1 MGFEE
6 SFLLFLPKTVSRDS
20 NAFDYS
26 VAIPI
31 EVRIPHSLHSWSNL
45 CFQIR
50 REMKPAKIADFGIT
64 EEFGY
69 LPAHAP
75 ALALSAGNEEWDQFG
90 RDIPKLLMGTNFRSR
105 VKALPEFN
113 INKLN
118 GEAEIQRAMLILSYI
133 GQSYQW
139 SENNPATV
147 MPANLAIPWHQ
158 VGKLV
163 GRPPILSYQS
173 YASDNWRRFDASG
186 PIECGNIGLLQC
198 FLGGQDEEWFILIHI
213 EIEKKA
219 GKALKAIE
227 DAQNAVSENDAD
239 QLEVALT
246 NLRSALA
253 AMYEVLG
260 RMPERCDPYIY
271 FHRVRP
277 YIFGWRNN
285 PSLPDGV
292 IYEGVDEYQGVGQKF
307 RGETGAQSAIIPA
320 MDAVLGIDH
329 ERDEL
334 REYLMEMRMYMPPRH
349 VAFIE
354 AVEAGPSVRN
364 FVTMAQRL
372 SLTTVFNDC
381 VELVANFRAMHLEYA
396 GTYIHA
402 QAQATPGNPSAVGT
416 GGTPF
421 MTYLRKHRDETKTQT
436 LP

>member
-1 MGFEE
+1 
-6 SFLLFLPKTVSRDS
+6 
-20 NAFDYS
+20 
-26 VAIPI
+26 
-31 EVRIPHSLHSWSNL
+31 
-45 CFQIR
+45 
-50 REMKPAKIADFGIT
+50 MKPAKIADFGIT

-69 LPAHAP
+69 LPTYDP
-75 ALALSAGNEEWDQFG
+75 AQSLSAGNEEWDQFG
-90 RDIPKLLMGTNFRSR
+90 KDLPKLLMGTNFRSR
-105 VKALPEFN
+105 VKALPKFKIE
-113 INKLN
+113 KLS
-118 GEAEIQRAMLILSYI
+118 GEAEVQRAMLILSYV
-133 GQSYQW
+133 GQAYQW
-139 SENNPATV
+139 SENTAAHV
-147 MPANLAIPWHQ
+147 MPANLALPWYE

-173 YASDNWRRFDASG
+173 YASDNWRRFDKSG
-186 PIECGNIGLLQC
+186 DIACGNIGLLQC

-227 DAQNAVSENDAD
+227 DAQHAVLENDA
-239 QLEVALT
+239 EKVEAALIK
-246 NLRSALA
+246 LRNALA

-292 IYEGVDEYQGVGQKF
+292 IYEGVDEYKGIGQNF

-320 MDAVLGIDH
+320 MDGILGIEH

-334 REYLMEMRMYMPPRH
+334 REYLMEMRTYMPPKH

-364 FVTMAQRL
+364 FAVSAKRS
-372 SLTTVFNDC
+372 SLTNVFNES
-381 VELVANFRAMHLEYA
+381 VELVAKFRAMHLEYA

-421 MTYLRKHRDETKTQT
+421 MTYLRKHRDETKVQT
-436 LP
+436 I

>member
-1 MGFEE
+1 
-6 SFLLFLPKTVSRDS
+6 
-20 NAFDYS
+20 
-26 VAIPI
+26 
-31 EVRIPHSLHSWSNL
+31 
-45 CFQIR
+45 
-50 REMKPAKIADFGIT
+50 MKPAKIADFGIT

-118 GEAEIQRAMLILSYI
+118 GEAEIQRAMLVLSYI

-139 SENNPATV
+139 SENSPATV

-173 YASDNWRRFDASG
+173 YASDNWRRFDTAG
-186 PIECGNIGLLQC
+186 PIACGNIGLLQC

-227 DAQNAVSENDAD
+227 DAQSAVSKDDAD
-239 QLEVALT
+239 LLEVALD

-364 FVTMAQRL
+364 FVTRAKRAT
-372 SLTTVFNDC
+372 LTTVFNDC

-421 MTYLRKHRDETKTQT
+421 MTYLRKHRDETKIQT
-436 LP
+436 LA

>member
-1 MGFEE
+1 M
-6 SFLLFLPKTVSRDS
+6 
-20 NAFDYS
+20 N
-26 VAIPI
+26 
-31 EVRIPHSLHSWSNL
+31 
-45 CFQIR
+45 
-50 REMKPAKIADFGIT
+50 PAKIADYGIT

-69 LPAHAP
+69 LPAHDP
-75 ALALSAGNEEWDQFG
+75 AQSLSAGNEEWDQFG
-90 RDIPKLLMGTNFRSR
+90 KDLPKLLMGTNFRKR
-105 VKALPEFN
+105 VQALPKFN
-113 INKLN
+113 IDKLN
-118 GEAEIQRAMLILSYI
+118 GEAEIQRAMLVLSYI
-133 GQSYQW
+133 GQAYQW
-139 SENNPATV
+139 SDNEAATV
-147 MPANLAIPWHQ
+147 MPQVLAKPWYE

-173 YASDNWRRFDASG
+173 YASDNWRRFDQAG

-213 EIEKKA
+213 DIEKKA

-227 DAQNAVSENDAD
+227 EVQAAVVAQDGEKVEAA
-239 QLEVALT
+239 LIKMRAALT
-246 NLRSALA
+246 

-292 IYEGVDEYQGVGQKF
+292 VYEGVDEYKGLGQKF

-320 MDAVLGIDH
+320 MDGVLGIEH
-329 ERDEL
+329 EKDEL
-334 REYLMEMRMYMPPRH
+334 REYLMEMRTYMPPKH
-349 VAFIE
+349 VAFIQ

-364 FVTMAQRL
+364 FVTTIKRS
-372 SLTTVFNDC
+372 SLTQVFNDC
-381 VELVANFRAMHLEYA
+381 IELVANFRAMHLEYA

-421 MTYLRKHRDETKTQT
+421 MIYLRKHRDETKKQT
-436 LP
+436 V

>member
-1 MGFEE
+1 M
-6 SFLLFLPKTVSRDS
+6 S
-20 NAFDYS
+20 N
-26 VAIPI
+26 
-31 EVRIPHSLHSWSNL
+31 
-45 CFQIR
+45 
-50 REMKPAKIADFGIT
+50 PAKIADYGIT

-69 LPAHAP
+69 LPSYDP
-75 ALALSAGNEEWDQFG
+75 AQSLSAGNEEWDQFG
-90 RDIPKLLMGTNFRSR
+90 KDLPKLLMGTNFRKR
-105 VKALPEFN
+105 VQALPKFN
-113 INKLN
+113 IDKLN
-118 GEAEIQRAMLILSYI
+118 GEAEIQRAMLVLSYI
-133 GQSYQW
+133 GQAYQW
-139 SENNPATV
+139 SDNEAATV
-147 MPANLAIPWHQ
+147 MPQVLAKPWYE

-173 YASDNWRRFDASG
+173 YASDNWRRFDQAG

-213 EIEKKA
+213 DIEKKA

-227 DAQNAVSENDAD
+227 EAQAAVVAQDGEKVEAA
-239 QLEVALT
+239 LIKMRAALT
-246 NLRSALA
+246 

-292 IYEGVDEYQGVGQKF
+292 VYEGVDEYKGVGQKF

-320 MDAVLGIDH
+320 MDGVLGIEH
-329 ERDEL
+329 EKDEL
-334 REYLMEMRMYMPPRH
+334 REYLMEMRTYIPPKH
-349 VAFIE
+349 VAFIQ

-364 FVTMAQRL
+364 FVTTIKKS
-372 SLTTVFNDC
+372 SLTQVFNDC
-381 VELVANFRAMHLEYA
+381 IELVANFRAMHLEYA

-421 MTYLRKHRDETKTQT
+421 MIYLRKHRDETKKQT
-436 LP
+436 V

>member
-1 MGFEE
+1 M
-6 SFLLFLPKTVSRDS
+6 S
-20 NAFDYS
+20 NS
-26 VAIPI
+26 
-31 EVRIPHSLHSWSNL
+31 
-45 CFQIR
+45 
-50 REMKPAKIADFGIT
+50 AKIADYGIT

-69 LPAHAP
+69 LPSYDP
-75 ALALSAGNEEWDQFG
+75 AQSLSAGNEEWDQFG
-90 RDIPKLLMGTNFRSR
+90 KDLPKLLMGTNFRKR
-105 VKALPEFN
+105 VNALPKFN
-113 INKLN
+113 IDKLN
-118 GEAEIQRAMLILSYI
+118 GEAEIQRAMLVLSYI
-133 GQSYQW
+133 GQAYQW
-139 SENNPATV
+139 SDNEAATV
-147 MPANLAIPWHQ
+147 MPQVLAKPWYE

-173 YASDNWRRFDASG
+173 YASDNWRRFDKTG

-213 EIEKKA
+213 DIEKKA

-227 DAQNAVSENDAD
+227 EAQAAV
-239 QLEVALT
+239 VAQDT
-246 NLRSALA
+246 EKVEAALIKMRA
-253 AMYEVLG
+253 ALSAMYEVLG

-292 IYEGVDEYQGVGQKF
+292 VYEGVDEYKGVGQKF

-320 MDAVLGIDH
+320 MDGVLGIEH
-329 ERDEL
+329 EKDEL
-334 REYLMEMRMYMPPRH
+334 REYLMEMRTYMPPKH
-349 VAFIE
+349 VAFIQ

-364 FVTMAQRL
+364 FVTTVKKS
-372 SLTTVFNDC
+372 SLTQVFNDC
-381 VELVANFRAMHLEYA
+381 IELVANFRAMHLEYA

-421 MTYLRKHRDETKTQT
+421 MIYLRKHRDETKKQT
-436 LP
+436 V

>member
-1 MGFEE
+1 MRM
-6 SFLLFLPKTVSRDS
+6 S
-20 NAFDYS
+20 
-26 VAIPI
+26 
-31 EVRIPHSLHSWSNL
+31 
-45 CFQIR
+45 
-50 REMKPAKIADFGIT
+50 KPAKIADYGIT

-69 LPAHAP
+69 LPAHDP
-75 ALALSAGNEEWDQFG
+75 AQSLSAGNEEWDQFG
-90 RDIPKLLMGTNFRSR
+90 KDLPKLLMGTNFRKR
-105 VKALPEFN
+105 VQALPKFN
-113 INKLN
+113 IDKLN
-118 GEAEIQRAMLILSYI
+118 GEAEIQRAMLVLSYI
-133 GQSYQW
+133 GQAYQW
-139 SENNPATV
+139 SDNQAATV
-147 MPANLAIPWHQ
+147 MPQVLAKPWYE

-173 YASDNWRRFDASG
+173 YASDNWRRFDKTA

-213 EIEKKA
+213 DIEKKA

-227 DAQNAVSENDAD
+227 EAQEAVVAQDAEK
-239 QLEVALT
+239 LEAALIKM
-246 NLRSALA
+246 RAALS

-292 IYEGVDEYQGVGQKF
+292 VYEGVDEYKGVGQKF

-320 MDAVLGIDH
+320 MDGVLGIEH
-329 ERDEL
+329 EKDEL
-334 REYLMEMRMYMPPRH
+334 REYLMEMRTYMPPKH
-349 VAFIE
+349 VAFIQ

-364 FVTMAQRL
+364 FVTTIKKS
-372 SLTTVFNDC
+372 SLTQVFNDC
-381 VELVANFRAMHLEYA
+381 IDLVANFRAMHLEYA

-421 MTYLRKHRDETKTQT
+421 MIYLRKHRDETKKQT
-436 LP
+436 V

>member
-1 MGFEE
+1 MRA
-6 SFLLFLPKTVSRDS
+6 V
-20 NAFDYS
+20 
-26 VAIPI
+26 
-31 EVRIPHSLHSWSNL
+31 
-45 CFQIR
+45 
-50 REMKPAKIADFGIT
+50 KIADFGIT

-69 LPAHAP
+69 LPTYDP
-75 ALALSAGNEEWDQFG
+75 AQSLSAGNEEWDQFG
-90 RDIPKLLMGTNFRSR
+90 KDLPKLLMSTSFRAKVR
-105 VKALPEFN
+105 ALPKFN
-113 INKLN
+113 IDKLN
-118 GEAEIQRAMLILSYI
+118 GEAEIQRAMLVLSYI
-133 GQSYQW
+133 GQAYQW
-139 SENNPATV
+139 SENTPATV
-147 MPANLAIPWHQ
+147 MPKNLALPWYE

-173 YASDNWRRFDASG
+173 YASDNWRRFDKSG
-186 PIECGNIGLLQC
+186 PIECGNIGLAQC

-213 EIEKKA
+213 DIEKKA

-227 DAQNAVSENDAD
+227 DAQAAVVANDAD
-239 QLEVALT
+239 QLEAALT
-246 NLRSALA
+246 KLRNALA
-253 AMYEVLG
+253 SMYQVLG

-292 IYEGVDEYQGVGQKF
+292 VYEGVDEYKGVGQKF

-320 MDAVLGIDH
+320 MDGVLGIEH

-334 REYLMEMRMYMPPRH
+334 REYLMEMRTYMPPKH

-364 FVTMAQRL
+364 FVTTAKRAG
-372 SLTTVFNDC
+372 LTSVFNEC

-421 MTYLRKHRDETKTQT
+421 MTYLRKHRDETKQQT
-436 LP
+436 VK

>member
-1 MGFEE
+1 M
-6 SFLLFLPKTVSRDS
+6 S
-20 NAFDYS
+20 
-26 VAIPI
+26 
-31 EVRIPHSLHSWSNL
+31 
-45 CFQIR
+45 
-50 REMKPAKIADFGIT
+50 KPAKIADYGIT

-69 LPAHAP
+69 LPAHDP
-75 ALALSAGNEEWDQFG
+75 AQSLSAGNEEWDQFG
-90 RDIPKLLMGTNFRSR
+90 KDLPKLLMGTNFRKR
-105 VKALPEFN
+105 VQALPKFN
-113 INKLN
+113 IDKLN
-118 GEAEIQRAMLILSYI
+118 GEAEIQRAMLVLSYI
-133 GQSYQW
+133 GQAYQW
-139 SENNPATV
+139 SDNEAATV
-147 MPANLAIPWHQ
+147 MPQVLAKPWYE

-173 YASDNWRRFDASG
+173 YASDNWRRFDKSG

-213 EIEKKA
+213 DIEKKA

-227 DAQNAVSENDAD
+227 EAQAAVVAQDAEKVEA
-239 QLEVALT
+239 ALIKM
-246 NLRSALA
+246 RAALS

-292 IYEGVDEYQGVGQKF
+292 VYEGVDEYKGVGQKF

-320 MDAVLGIDH
+320 MDGVLGIEH
-329 ERDEL
+329 EKDEL
-334 REYLMEMRMYMPPRH
+334 REYLMEMRTYMPPKH
-349 VAFIE
+349 VAFIQ

-364 FVTMAQRL
+364 FVTTVKKS
-372 SLTTVFNDC
+372 SLTQVFNDC
-381 VELVANFRAMHLEYA
+381 IELVANFRAMHLEYA

-421 MTYLRKHRDETKTQT
+421 MIYLRKHRDETKKQT
-436 LP
+436 V

>member
-1 MGFEE
+1 
-6 SFLLFLPKTVSRDS
+6 
-20 NAFDYS
+20 
-26 VAIPI
+26 
-31 EVRIPHSLHSWSNL
+31 
-45 CFQIR
+45 
-50 REMKPAKIADFGIT
+50 MKPAKIADFGIT

-105 VKALPEFN
+105 VKALPEFK
-113 INKLN
+113 ISKLN
-118 GEAEIQRAMLILSYI
+118 GEAEVQRAMLILSYI

-139 SENNPATV
+139 SENSPATV

-173 YASDNWRRFDASG
+173 YAADNWRRFDASG

-213 EIEKKA
+213 DIEKKA

-227 DAQNAVSENDAD
+227 DAQSAVSNNDAD

-246 NLRSALA
+246 NLRNALA

-364 FVTMAQRL
+364 FVSTAKRV

-421 MTYLRKHRDETKTQT
+421 MTYLRKHRDETKEQT

>member
-1 MGFEE
+1 M
-6 SFLLFLPKTVSRDS
+6 
-20 NAFDYS
+20 NA
-26 VAIPI
+26 V
-31 EVRIPHSLHSWSNL
+31 
-45 CFQIR
+45 
-50 REMKPAKIADFGIT
+50 KISDFGIT

-69 LPAHAP
+69 LPAYEP
-75 ALALSAGNEEWDQFG
+75 AQSLSAGNEEWDQYG
-90 RDIPKLLMGTNFRSR
+90 KDLPKLLMGTNFRAR
-105 VKALPEFN
+105 VRALPSFN
-113 INKLN
+113 VAALK
-118 GEAEIQRAMLILSYI
+118 GEAEIQRAMLVLSYI
-133 GQSYQW
+133 GQAYQW
-139 SENNPATV
+139 SENSAATL
-147 MPANLAIPWHQ
+147 MPSNLAKPWFE

-173 YASDNWRRFDASG
+173 YASDNWRRFDKSG
-186 PIECGNIGLLQC
+186 PIACGNIGLLQC

-227 DAQNAVSENDAD
+227 DAQAAVVGNDAD
-239 QLEVALT
+239 QVESALT
-246 NLRSALA
+246 NLRASLA
-253 AMYEVLG
+253 AMYAVLD

-292 IYEGVDEYQGVGQKF
+292 IYEGVDEYKGIGQKF

-320 MDAVLGIDH
+320 MDGVLGIEH

-334 REYLMEMRMYMPPRH
+334 REYLMEMRTYMPPKH

-364 FVTMAQRL
+364 FVISAQRS
-372 SLTTVFNDC
+372 SLTSVFNEC

-396 GTYIHA
+396 GRYIHA

-421 MTYLRKHRDETKTQT
+421 MTYLRKHRDETKKQT
-436 LP
+436 L

>member
-1 MGFEE
+1 M
-6 SFLLFLPKTVSRDS
+6 
-20 NAFDYS
+20 N
-26 VAIPI
+26 
-31 EVRIPHSLHSWSNL
+31 
-45 CFQIR
+45 
-50 REMKPAKIADFGIT
+50 PAKIADYGIT

-69 LPAHAP
+69 LPAHDP
-75 ALALSAGNEEWDQFG
+75 AQSLSAGNEEWDQFG
-90 RDIPKLLMGTNFRSR
+90 KDLPKLLMGTNFRKR
-105 VKALPEFN
+105 VQALPKFN
-113 INKLN
+113 IDKLN
-118 GEAEIQRAMLILSYI
+118 GEAQIQRAMLVLSYI
-133 GQSYQW
+133 GQAYQW
-139 SENNPATV
+139 SDNEAATV
-147 MPANLAIPWHQ
+147 MPQVLAKPWYE

-173 YASDNWRRFDASG
+173 YASDNWRRFDKAA

-213 EIEKKA
+213 DIEKKA

-227 DAQNAVSENDAD
+227 EAQAAV
-239 QLEVALT
+239 VAQDT
-246 NLRSALA
+246 EKVEAALIKMRA
-253 AMYEVLG
+253 ALSAMYEVLG

-292 IYEGVDEYQGVGQKF
+292 VYEGVDEYKGVGQKF

-320 MDAVLGIDH
+320 MDGVLGIEH
-329 ERDEL
+329 EKDEL
-334 REYLMEMRMYMPPRH
+334 REYLMEMRTYMPPKH
-349 VAFIE
+349 VAFIQ

-364 FVTMAQRL
+364 FVTTIKKS
-372 SLTTVFNDC
+372 SLTQVFNDC
-381 VELVANFRAMHLEYA
+381 IELVANFRAMHLEYA

-421 MTYLRKHRDETKTQT
+421 MIYLRKHRDETKKQT
-436 LP
+436 V

>member
-1 MGFEE
+1 M
-6 SFLLFLPKTVSRDS
+6 ST
-20 NAFDYS
+20 
-26 VAIPI
+26 
-31 EVRIPHSLHSWSNL
+31 
-45 CFQIR
+45 
-50 REMKPAKIADFGIT
+50 PAKIADYGIT

-69 LPAHAP
+69 LPAHDP
-75 ALALSAGNEEWDQFG
+75 AQSLSAGNEEWDQFG
-90 RDIPKLLMGTNFRSR
+90 KDLPKLLMGTNFRKR
-105 VKALPEFN
+105 VQALPKFN
-113 INKLN
+113 IDKLN
-118 GEAEIQRAMLILSYI
+118 GEAEIQRAMLVLSYI
-133 GQSYQW
+133 GQAYQW
-139 SENNPATV
+139 SDNEAATV
-147 MPANLAIPWHQ
+147 MPQVLAKPWYE

-173 YASDNWRRFDASG
+173 YASDNWRRFDQAG

-213 EIEKKA
+213 DIEKKA

-227 DAQNAVSENDAD
+227 EAQAAVVAQDAEKVEAA
-239 QLEVALT
+239 LIKMRAALT
-246 NLRSALA
+246 

-292 IYEGVDEYQGVGQKF
+292 VYEGVDEYKGVGQKF

-320 MDAVLGIDH
+320 MDGVLGIEH
-329 ERDEL
+329 EKDEL
-334 REYLMEMRMYMPPRH
+334 REYLMEMRTYMPPKH
-349 VAFIE
+349 VAFIQ

-364 FVTMAQRL
+364 FVTTVKKS
-372 SLTTVFNDC
+372 SLTQVFNDC
-381 VELVANFRAMHLEYA
+381 IELVANFRAMHLEYA

-421 MTYLRKHRDETKTQT
+421 MIYLRKHRDETKKQT
-436 LP
+436 V

>member
-1 MGFEE
+1 M
-6 SFLLFLPKTVSRDS
+6 S
-20 NAFDYS
+20 N
-26 VAIPI
+26 
-31 EVRIPHSLHSWSNL
+31 
-45 CFQIR
+45 
-50 REMKPAKIADFGIT
+50 PAKIADYGIT

-69 LPAHAP
+69 LPSYDP
-75 ALALSAGNEEWDQFG
+75 AQSLSAGNEEWDQFG
-90 RDIPKLLMGTNFRSR
+90 KDLPKLLMGTNFRKR
-105 VKALPEFN
+105 VQALPKFN
-113 INKLN
+113 IDKLN
-118 GEAEIQRAMLILSYI
+118 GEAEIQRAMLVLSYI
-133 GQSYQW
+133 GQAYQW
-139 SENNPATV
+139 SDNEAATV
-147 MPANLAIPWHQ
+147 MPQVLAKPWYE

-173 YASDNWRRFDASG
+173 YASDNWRRFDKAG
-186 PIECGNIGLLQC
+186 EIECGNIGLLQC

-213 EIEKKA
+213 DIEKKA

-227 DAQNAVSENDAD
+227 EAQTAVVAQDAEKVEAA
-239 QLEVALT
+239 LIKMRAALT
-246 NLRSALA
+246 

-292 IYEGVDEYQGVGQKF
+292 IYEGVDEYKGVGQKF

-320 MDAVLGIDH
+320 LDGVLGIEH
-329 ERDEL
+329 EKDEL
-334 REYLMEMRMYMPPRH
+334 REYLMEMRTYMPPKH
-349 VAFIE
+349 VAFIQ

-364 FVTMAQRL
+364 FVTTIKKS
-372 SLTTVFNDC
+372 SLTQVFNDC
-381 VELVANFRAMHLEYA
+381 IELVANFRAMHLEYA

-421 MTYLRKHRDETKTQT
+421 MIYLRKHRDETKRQT
-436 LP
+436 V

>member
-1 MGFEE
+1 M
-6 SFLLFLPKTVSRDS
+6 S
-20 NAFDYS
+20 
-26 VAIPI
+26 
-31 EVRIPHSLHSWSNL
+31 
-45 CFQIR
+45 
-50 REMKPAKIADFGIT
+50 KPAKIADYGIT

-69 LPAHAP
+69 LPAHDP
-75 ALALSAGNEEWDQFG
+75 AQSLSAGNEEWDQFG
-90 RDIPKLLMGTNFRSR
+90 KDLPKLLMGTNFRKR
-105 VKALPEFN
+105 VQALPKFN
-113 INKLN
+113 VDKLN
-118 GEAEIQRAMLILSYI
+118 SEAEIQRAMLVLSYI
-133 GQSYQW
+133 GQAYQW
-139 SENNPATV
+139 SDNEAATV
-147 MPANLAIPWHQ
+147 MPQVLAKPWYE

-173 YASDNWRRFDASG
+173 YASDNWRRFDKAG

-213 EIEKKA
+213 DIEKKA

-227 DAQNAVSENDAD
+227 EAQAAVVAQDAEKVEA
-239 QLEVALT
+239 ALIKM
-246 NLRSALA
+246 RAALS

-292 IYEGVDEYQGVGQKF
+292 VYEGVDEYKGVGQKF

-320 MDAVLGIDH
+320 MDGVLGIEH

-334 REYLMEMRMYMPPRH
+334 REYLMEMRTYMPPKH
-349 VAFIE
+349 VAFIQ

-364 FVTMAQRL
+364 FVTTIKKS
-372 SLTTVFNDC
+372 SLTQVFNDC
-381 VELVANFRAMHLEYA
+381 IELVANFRAMHLQYA

-421 MTYLRKHRDETKTQT
+421 MIYLRKHRDETKKQT
-436 LP
+436 V

>member
-1 MGFEE
+1 M
-6 SFLLFLPKTVSRDS
+6 S
-20 NAFDYS
+20 NS
-26 VAIPI
+26 
-31 EVRIPHSLHSWSNL
+31 
-45 CFQIR
+45 
-50 REMKPAKIADFGIT
+50 AKIADYGIT

-69 LPAHAP
+69 LPSYDP
-75 ALALSAGNEEWDQFG
+75 AQSLSAGNEEWDQFG
-90 RDIPKLLMGTNFRSR
+90 KDLPKLLMGTNFRKR
-105 VKALPEFN
+105 VNALPKFN
-113 INKLN
+113 IDKLN
-118 GEAEIQRAMLILSYI
+118 GEAEIQRAMLVLSYI
-133 GQSYQW
+133 GQAYQW
-139 SENNPATV
+139 SDNEAATV
-147 MPANLAIPWHQ
+147 MPQVLAKPWYE

-173 YASDNWRRFDASG
+173 YASDNWRRFDKAG

-213 EIEKKA
+213 DIEKKA

-227 DAQNAVSENDAD
+227 EAQAAVVAQDTEKVEAA
-239 QLEVALT
+239 LIKMRAALT
-246 NLRSALA
+246 

-292 IYEGVDEYQGVGQKF
+292 VYEGVDEYKGVGQKF

-320 MDAVLGIDH
+320 MDGVLGIEH
-329 ERDEL
+329 EKDEL
-334 REYLMEMRMYMPPRH
+334 REYLMEMRTYMPPKH
-349 VAFIE
+349 VAFIQ

-364 FVTMAQRL
+364 FVTTVKKS
-372 SLTTVFNDC
+372 SLTQVFNDC
-381 VELVANFRAMHLEYA
+381 IELVANFRAMHLEYA

-421 MTYLRKHRDETKTQT
+421 MIYLRKHRDETKKQT
-436 LP
+436 V

>member
-1 MGFEE
+1 
-6 SFLLFLPKTVSRDS
+6 
-20 NAFDYS
+20 
-26 VAIPI
+26 
-31 EVRIPHSLHSWSNL
+31 
-45 CFQIR
+45 
-50 REMKPAKIADFGIT
+50 MKPAKIADFGIT

-105 VKALPEFN
+105 VKALPDFN

-227 DAQNAVSENDAD
+227 DAQSAVSENDAD

-329 ERDEL
+329 EKDEL
-334 REYLMEMRMYMPPRH
+334 REYLMEMRMYMPPKH

-364 FVTMAQRL
+364 FVAIAKRA

-421 MTYLRKHRDETKTQT
+421 MTYLRKHRDETKKQT

>member
-1 MGFEE
+1 
-6 SFLLFLPKTVSRDS
+6 
-20 NAFDYS
+20 
-26 VAIPI
+26 
-31 EVRIPHSLHSWSNL
+31 
-45 CFQIR
+45 
-50 REMKPAKIADFGIT
+50 MKPAKIADYGIT

-69 LPAHAP
+69 LPSSDP
-75 ALALSAGNEEWDQFG
+75 ALSLSPGNEEWDQFG
-90 RDIPKLLMGTNFRSR
+90 KDLPKLLMGTNFRQR
-105 VKALPEFN
+105 VKNLPQFN
-113 INKLN
+113 IGKLN
-118 GEAEIQRAMLILSYI
+118 GEAEIQRAMLVLSYI
-133 GQSYQW
+133 GQAYQC
-139 SENNPATV
+139 SENEAATV
-147 MPANLAIPWHQ
+147 MPAVLAKPWYE
-158 VGKLV
+158 VGQLV

-173 YASDNWRRFDASG
+173 YASDNWRRFDKSG
-186 PIECGNIGLLQC
+186 AIECGNIGLLQC

-227 DAQNAVSENDAD
+227 QAQEAVISGDAEKVEAA
-239 QLEVALT
+239 LIKLRTALT
-246 NLRSALA
+246 

-292 IYEGVDEYQGVGQKF
+292 VYEGVDQYKGVGQKF

-320 MDAVLGIDH
+320 MDGVLGIEH
-329 ERDEL
+329 EKDEL
-334 REYLMEMRMYMPPRH
+334 REYLMEMRTYMPPAH
-349 VAFIE
+349 VAFIQ

-364 FVTMAQRL
+364 FVTSTKKN
-372 SLTTVFNDC
+372 SLTEVFNDC

-421 MTYLRKHRDETKTQT
+421 MVYLRKHRDETKQQT
-436 LP
+436 I

>member
-20 NAFDYS
+20 NTFDYS
-26 VAIPI
+26 VGIPI
-31 EVRIPHSLHSWSNL
+31 EVRIHHSLHSWPNM

-113 INKLN
+113 VNKLN

-329 ERDEL
+329 EKDEL
-334 REYLMEMRMYMPPRH
+334 REYLMEMRMYMPPKH

-364 FVTMAQRL
+364 FVTIAKRA

-421 MTYLRKHRDETKTQT
+421 MTYLRKHRDETKKQT

>member
-1 MGFEE
+1 
-6 SFLLFLPKTVSRDS
+6 
-20 NAFDYS
+20 
-26 VAIPI
+26 
-31 EVRIPHSLHSWSNL
+31 
-45 CFQIR
+45 
-50 REMKPAKIADFGIT
+50 MKPAKIADYGIT

-69 LPAHAP
+69 LPSYDP
-75 ALALSAGNEEWDQFG
+75 ALSLSPGNEEWDQFG
-90 RDIPKLLMGTNFRSR
+90 KDLPKLLMGTNFRQR
-105 VKALPEFN
+105 VKNLPQFN
-113 INKLN
+113 IGKLN
-118 GEAEIQRAMLILSYI
+118 GEAEIQRAMLVLSYI
-133 GQSYQW
+133 GQAYQW
-139 SENNPATV
+139 SENEAATV
-147 MPANLAIPWHQ
+147 MPAVLAKPWYE
-158 VGKLV
+158 VGQLV

-173 YASDNWRRFDASG
+173 YASDNWRRFDKSG

-227 DAQNAVSENDAD
+227 QAQEAVVSGDVEKVEAA
-239 QLEVALT
+239 LIKLRTALT
-246 NLRSALA
+246 

-292 IYEGVDEYQGVGQKF
+292 VYEGVDQYKGVGQKF

-320 MDAVLGIDH
+320 MDGVLGIEH
-329 ERDEL
+329 EKDEL
-334 REYLMEMRMYMPPRH
+334 REYLMEMRTYMPPAH
-349 VAFIE
+349 VAFIQ

-364 FVTMAQRL
+364 FVTSTKKN
-372 SLTTVFNDC
+372 SLTELFNDC

-421 MTYLRKHRDETKTQT
+421 MVYLRKHRDETKQQT
-436 LP
+436 I

>member
-1 MGFEE
+1 
-6 SFLLFLPKTVSRDS
+6 
-20 NAFDYS
+20 
-26 VAIPI
+26 
-31 EVRIPHSLHSWSNL
+31 
-45 CFQIR
+45 
-50 REMKPAKIADFGIT
+50 
-64 EEFGY
+64 
-69 LPAHAP
+69 
-75 ALALSAGNEEWDQFG
+75 GNEEWDQFG
-90 RDIPKLLMGTNFRSR
+90 KDLPKLLMSTSFRAK
-105 VKALPEFN
+105 VKALPKFN
-113 INKLN
+113 IDKLK
-118 GEAEIQRAMLILSYI
+118 GEAEIQRAMLVLSYI
-133 GQSYQW
+133 GQAYQW
-139 SENNPATV
+139 SENTPATV
-147 MPANLAIPWHQ
+147 MPKNLALPWYE

-173 YASDNWRRFDASG
+173 YASDNWRRFDKSG

-213 EIEKKA
+213 DIEKKA

-227 DAQNAVSENDAD
+227 DAQTAVVANDAD
-239 QLEVALT
+239 QIEAALT
-246 NLRSALA
+246 KLRNALA
-253 AMYEVLG
+253 SMYQVLG

-292 IYEGVDEYQGVGQKF
+292 VYEGVNEYKGVGQKF

-320 MDAVLGIDH
+320 MDGVLGIEH

-334 REYLMEMRMYMPPRH
+334 REYLMEMRTYMPPKH

-364 FVTMAQRL
+364 FVTTAKRAG
-372 SLTTVFNDC
+372 LTSVFNEC

-421 MTYLRKHRDETKTQT
+421 MVYLRKHRDETKQQT
-436 LP
+436 VK

>member
-1 MGFEE
+1 M
-6 SFLLFLPKTVSRDS
+6 S
-20 NAFDYS
+20 N
-26 VAIPI
+26 
-31 EVRIPHSLHSWSNL
+31 
-45 CFQIR
+45 
-50 REMKPAKIADFGIT
+50 PAKIADYGIT

-69 LPAHAP
+69 LPSYDP
-75 ALALSAGNEEWDQFG
+75 AQSLSAGNEEWDQFG
-90 RDIPKLLMGTNFRSR
+90 KDLPKLLMGTNFRKR
-105 VKALPEFN
+105 VQALPKFN
-113 INKLN
+113 IDKLD
-118 GEAEIQRAMLILSYI
+118 GEAEIQRAMLVLSYI
-133 GQSYQW
+133 GQAYQW
-139 SENNPATV
+139 SDNEAATV
-147 MPANLAIPWHQ
+147 MPQVLAKPWYE

-173 YASDNWRRFDASG
+173 YASDNWRRFDQAG

-213 EIEKKA
+213 DIEKKA

-227 DAQNAVSENDAD
+227 EAQAAVVAQDGEKVEAA
-239 QLEVALT
+239 LIKMRAALT
-246 NLRSALA
+246 

-260 RMPERCDPYIY
+260 RMPERCDPYIF

-292 IYEGVDEYQGVGQKF
+292 VYEGVDEYKGVGQKF

-320 MDAVLGIDH
+320 MDGVLGIEH
-329 ERDEL
+329 EKDEL
-334 REYLMEMRMYMPPRH
+334 REYLMEMRTYMPPKH
-349 VAFIE
+349 VAFIQ

-364 FVTMAQRL
+364 FVTTIKKS
-372 SLTTVFNDC
+372 SLTQVFNDC
-381 VELVANFRAMHLEYA
+381 IELVANFRAMHLEYA

-421 MTYLRKHRDETKTQT
+421 MIYLRKHRDETKKQT
-436 LP
+436 V

>member
-1 MGFEE
+1 
-6 SFLLFLPKTVSRDS
+6 
-20 NAFDYS
+20 
-26 VAIPI
+26 
-31 EVRIPHSLHSWSNL
+31 
-45 CFQIR
+45 
-50 REMKPAKIADFGIT
+50 MKSAKISDYGIT

-69 LPAHAP
+69 LPAHDP
-75 ALALSAGNEEWDQFG
+75 AQSLSAGNEEWDQFG
-90 RDIPKLLMGTNFRSR
+90 KDLPKLLMGTNFRKR
-105 VKALPEFN
+105 VRALPKFN
-113 INKLN
+113 IDKLN
-118 GEAEIQRAMLILSYI
+118 GEAEIQRAMLVLSYI
-133 GQSYQW
+133 GQAYQW
-139 SENNPATV
+139 SDNEAATV
-147 MPANLAIPWHQ
+147 MPEVLAKPWYE

-173 YASDNWRRFDASG
+173 YASDNWRRFDQAG

-213 EIEKKA
+213 DIEKKA

-227 DAQNAVSENDAD
+227 QAQEAVVAQDGEKVEAA
-239 QLEVALT
+239 LIKMRAALT
-246 NLRSALA
+246 

-292 IYEGVDEYQGVGQKF
+292 VYEGVDEYKGVGQKF

-320 MDAVLGIDH
+320 MDGVLGIEH
-329 ERDEL
+329 EKDEL
-334 REYLMEMRMYMPPRH
+334 REYLMEMRTYMPPKH
-349 VAFIE
+349 VAFIQ

-364 FVTMAQRL
+364 FVTTIKRS
-372 SLTTVFNDC
+372 SLTQVFNDC
-381 VELVANFRAMHLEYA
+381 IELVANFRAMHLEYA

-421 MTYLRKHRDETKTQT
+421 MIYLRKHRDETKKQT
-436 LP
+436 V

>member
-1 MGFEE
+1 M
-6 SFLLFLPKTVSRDS
+6 S
-20 NAFDYS
+20 NS
-26 VAIPI
+26 
-31 EVRIPHSLHSWSNL
+31 
-45 CFQIR
+45 
-50 REMKPAKIADFGIT
+50 AKIADYGIT

-69 LPAHAP
+69 LPSYDP
-75 ALALSAGNEEWDQFG
+75 AQSLSAGNEEWDQFG
-90 RDIPKLLMGTNFRSR
+90 KDLPKLLMGTNFRKR
-105 VKALPEFN
+105 VQALPKFN

-118 GEAEIQRAMLILSYI
+118 GEAEIQRAMLVLSYI
-133 GQSYQW
+133 GQAYQW
-139 SENNPATV
+139 SDNEAATV
-147 MPANLAIPWHQ
+147 MPQVLAKPWYE

-173 YASDNWRRFDASG
+173 YASDNWRRFDKAG

-213 EIEKKA
+213 DIEKKA

-227 DAQNAVSENDAD
+227 EAQAAV
-239 QLEVALT
+239 VAQDT
-246 NLRSALA
+246 EKVEAALIKMRA
-253 AMYEVLG
+253 ALSAMYEVLG

-292 IYEGVDEYQGVGQKF
+292 VYEGVDEYKGVGQKF

-320 MDAVLGIDH
+320 MDGVLGIEH
-329 ERDEL
+329 EKDEL
-334 REYLMEMRMYMPPRH
+334 REYLMEMRTYMPPKH
-349 VAFIE
+349 VAFIQ

-364 FVTMAQRL
+364 FVTTVKKS
-372 SLTTVFNDC
+372 SLTQVFNDC
-381 VELVANFRAMHLEYA
+381 IELVANFRAMHLEYA

-421 MTYLRKHRDETKTQT
+421 MIYLRKHRDETKKQT
-436 LP
+436 V

>member
-1 MGFEE
+1 
-6 SFLLFLPKTVSRDS
+6 
-20 NAFDYS
+20 
-26 VAIPI
+26 
-31 EVRIPHSLHSWSNL
+31 
-45 CFQIR
+45 
-50 REMKPAKIADFGIT
+50 MKPAKIADYGIT

-69 LPAHAP
+69 LPSYDP
-75 ALALSAGNEEWDQFG
+75 ALSLSPGNEEWDQFG
-90 RDIPKLLMGTNFRSR
+90 KDLPKLLMGTNFRQR
-105 VKALPEFN
+105 VKNLPQFD
-113 INKLN
+113 IGKLN
-118 GEAEIQRAMLILSYI
+118 GEAEIQRAMLVLSYI
-133 GQSYQW
+133 GQAYQW
-139 SENNPATV
+139 SENEAATV
-147 MPANLAIPWHQ
+147 MPAVLAKPWYE
-158 VGKLV
+158 VGQLV

-173 YASDNWRRFDASG
+173 YASDNWRRFDKSG

-227 DAQNAVSENDAD
+227 QAQEAVVSGDVEKVEAA
-239 QLEVALT
+239 LIKLRTALT
-246 NLRSALA
+246 

-292 IYEGVDEYQGVGQKF
+292 VYEGVDQYKGVGQKF

-320 MDAVLGIDH
+320 MDGVLGIEH
-329 ERDEL
+329 EKDEL
-334 REYLMEMRMYMPPRH
+334 REYLMEMRTYMPPAH
-349 VAFIE
+349 VAFIQ

-364 FVTMAQRL
+364 FVTSTKKN
-372 SLTTVFNDC
+372 SLTELFNDC

-421 MTYLRKHRDETKTQT
+421 MVYLRKHRDETKQQT
-436 LP
+436 I

>member
-1 MGFEE
+1 M
-6 SFLLFLPKTVSRDS
+6 ST
-20 NAFDYS
+20 
-26 VAIPI
+26 
-31 EVRIPHSLHSWSNL
+31 
-45 CFQIR
+45 
-50 REMKPAKIADFGIT
+50 PAKIADYGIT

-69 LPAHAP
+69 LPAYDP
-75 ALALSAGNEEWDQFG
+75 AQSLSAGNEEWDQFG
-90 RDIPKLLMGTNFRSR
+90 KDLPKLLMGINFRKR
-105 VKALPEFN
+105 VQALPKFN
-113 INKLN
+113 IDKLN

-133 GQSYQW
+133 GQAYQW
-139 SENNPATV
+139 SDNEAATV
-147 MPANLAIPWHQ
+147 MPQVLAKPWYE

-173 YASDNWRRFDASG
+173 YASDNWRRFDQAG

-213 EIEKKA
+213 DIEKKA

-227 DAQNAVSENDAD
+227 EAQAAVVAQDAEKVEAA
-239 QLEVALT
+239 LIKMRAALT
-246 NLRSALA
+246 

-292 IYEGVDEYQGVGQKF
+292 VYEGVDEYKGVGQKF

-320 MDAVLGIDH
+320 MDGVLGIEH
-329 ERDEL
+329 EKDEL
-334 REYLMEMRMYMPPRH
+334 REYLMEMRTYMPPKH

-364 FVTMAQRL
+364 FVTTIKKS
-372 SLTTVFNDC
+372 SLTQVFNDC
-381 VELVANFRAMHLEYA
+381 IELVANFRAMHLQYA

-421 MTYLRKHRDETKTQT
+421 MIYLRKHRDETKKQT
-436 LP
+436 V

>member
-1 MGFEE
+1 
-6 SFLLFLPKTVSRDS
+6 
-20 NAFDYS
+20 
-26 VAIPI
+26 
-31 EVRIPHSLHSWSNL
+31 
-45 CFQIR
+45 
-50 REMKPAKIADFGIT
+50 MKPAKIADFGIT

-69 LPAHAP
+69 LPTYDP
-75 ALALSAGNEEWDQFG
+75 AQSLSAGNEEWDQFG
-90 RDIPKLLMGTNFRSR
+90 KDLPKLLMGTSFRSR
-105 VKALPEFN
+105 VKALPKFN
-113 INKLN
+113 IEKLS
-118 GEAEIQRAMLILSYI
+118 GEAEVQRAMLILSYI
-133 GQSYQW
+133 GQAYQW
-139 SENNPATV
+139 SENTAAHV
-147 MPANLAIPWHQ
+147 MPANLAMPWYE

-173 YASDNWRRFDASG
+173 YASDNWRRFDKGGDIA
-186 PIECGNIGLLQC
+186 CGNIGLLQC

-227 DAQNAVSENDAD
+227 DAQHAVLENDA
-239 QLEVALT
+239 ERVETALIK
-246 NLRSALA
+246 LRNALA

-292 IYEGVDEYQGVGQKF
+292 IYEGVDEYKGVGQNF

-320 MDAVLGIDH
+320 MDGILGIEH

-334 REYLMEMRMYMPPRH
+334 REYLMEMRTYMPPKH

-364 FVTMAQRL
+364 FAISTKRS
-372 SLTTVFNDC
+372 SLTNVFNES
-381 VELVANFRAMHLEYA
+381 VELVAKFRAMHLEYA

-421 MTYLRKHRDETKTQT
+421 MTYLRKHRDETKVQT
-436 LP
+436 I

>member
-1 MGFEE
+1 MRM
-6 SFLLFLPKTVSRDS
+6 S
-20 NAFDYS
+20 
-26 VAIPI
+26 
-31 EVRIPHSLHSWSNL
+31 
-45 CFQIR
+45 
-50 REMKPAKIADFGIT
+50 KPAKIADYGIT

-69 LPAHAP
+69 LPAHDP
-75 ALALSAGNEEWDQFG
+75 AQSLSAGNEEWDQFG
-90 RDIPKLLMGTNFRSR
+90 KDLPKLLMGTNFRKR
-105 VKALPEFN
+105 VQALPKFN
-113 INKLN
+113 IDKLN
-118 GEAEIQRAMLILSYI
+118 GEAEIQRAMLVLSYI
-133 GQSYQW
+133 GQAYQW
-139 SENNPATV
+139 SDNEAATV
-147 MPANLAIPWHQ
+147 MPQVLAKPWYE

-173 YASDNWRRFDASG
+173 YASDNWRRFDKTG

-213 EIEKKA
+213 DIEKKA

-227 DAQNAVSENDAD
+227 EAQAAVVAQDAEKVEA
-239 QLEVALT
+239 ALIKM
-246 NLRSALA
+246 RAALS

-292 IYEGVDEYQGVGQKF
+292 VYEGVDEYKGVGQKF

-320 MDAVLGIDH
+320 MDGVLGIEH
-329 ERDEL
+329 EKDEL
-334 REYLMEMRMYMPPRH
+334 REYLMEMRTYMPPKH
-349 VAFIE
+349 VAFIQ

-364 FVTMAQRL
+364 FVTTVKKS
-372 SLTTVFNDC
+372 SLTQVFNDC
-381 VELVANFRAMHLEYA
+381 IELVANFRAMHLEYA

-421 MTYLRKHRDETKTQT
+421 MIYLRKHRDETKKQT
-436 LP
+436 V